1 MAAAAAVLGSGG
13 FTLLLTISPLHAVS
27 APAARPAATVTERDF
42 SISAPKHVR
51 AGEVSLQVT
60 NAGPDTHEL
69 LVVRSNG
76 KPLPLRSDGLTVNET
91 RIDPRI
97 VGVLEGAGRHTTR
110 TLRLHLAP
118 GRYVLLCNMAGHYLG
133 GMHTQLV
140 VR

>member
-1 MAAAAAVLGSGG
+1 VAAAAAALGSGG
-13 FTLLLTISPLHAVS
+13 FALLLATSPLHAVS
-27 APAARPAATVTERDF
+27 APAARAEAKVTERDF

-51 AGEVSLQVT
+51 AGEVSLTVT

-76 KPLPLRSDGLTVNET
+76 RPLPLRSDGLTVNET
-91 RIDPRI
+91 RIDKRI
-97 VGVLEGAGRHTTR
+97 VGSLEGGRRQTTK

-118 GRYVLLCNMAGHYLG
+118 GRYLLLCNMAGHYLG